1 MERNRPMTTTI
12 RKKRLFVNKQYLK
25 RHFTTNNTCMKTIIR
40 NFLSVMRRFRL
51 AMVLN
56 ILGLSVAFVSFMLI
70 MMQLRYDREYDTCHR
85 DVNAL
90 YRFDFSHDGSNYQAV
105 ICRPLTRM
113 FAASSPHIVG
123 AGITGE
129 FRRLFFFVDKNG
141 SRNGY
146 KESSIEVS
154 PEIPHLFGF
163 DMVEGDIHA
172 LEEPR
177 RVLLPLSMAKKF
189 FGDESAVGKQLT
201 FDDPNATPLI
211 VGGVFRDFP
220 NNSSMENVIYQAIN
234 PQINYDIWGNWIYN
248 FYVRLDDPTNKQLV
262 IDDFRNNYGKLSEG
276 INYAPGKMHF
286 MLTPLPALHYLKNV
300 SVDNVPKASMETL
313 YMLAAI
319 ALVILLIAGINF
331 TNFSTAL
338 TPMRIKS
345 INTQKVLGSSDGILR
360 FSLLV
365 EAVIIS
371 LTSFGVAVFILRLLA
386 DTSFTSLME
395 PDISIASQL
404 PVVGI
409 TAVISI
415 VLGGI
420 AGLYPTFYIT
430 SFPPAL
436 ALKGSFGLS
445 PKGRKMRSVLI
456 AIQFIASFALILG
469 ALFMYLQ
476 NYFMANAPLG
486 YDRDELIVAQM
497 NQKINKNREAFEQ
510 ELKSFAGIG
519 GVAYSE
525 VILSSDDSYMGWG
538 RQYMGEKIN
547 FQCIP
552 VSASFLEVMGV
563 KITEGR
569 GFRPEDD
576 LKEHPVCV
584 FNEKAK
590 EKYDLKLDTKIAEN
604 LIVGFME
611 DVKFASF
618 RVEVSPMA
626 FLVWGKHSWG
636 NQEVNYAVAYVKVKA
651 GTDMREAIKH
661 IRTSLAKFDSYY
673 PFNIRLHDEILQNTY
688 GKERRI
694 TSQITLFS
702 LIAIFICIVGVFGL
716 VMFDSESR
724 RKEISLRKVMGATVE
739 HILVMFNRTYI
750 IIMGI
755 CFAIAAPIAYIVVS
769 KWLENFAYRTPLYWW
784 VFAIAF
790 VAVGVITI
798 LTVTFQNWRVAN
810 ENPVKNIKS
819 E

>member
-1 MERNRPMTTTI
+1 
-12 RKKRLFVNKQYLK
+12 
-25 RHFTTNNTCMKTIIR
+25 
-40 NFLSVMRRFRL
+40 MRRFKVATL
-51 AMVLN
+51 LN
-56 ILGLSVAFVSFMLI
+56 VLGLSVAFVAFMCI
-70 MMQLRYDREYDTCHR
+70 AMQLRYDREFDTCYPKSECIFR
-85 DVNAL
+85 VDAV
-90 YRFDFSHDGSNYQAV
+90 HDDGGSQSV
-105 ICRPLTRM
+105 INRPLSRM
-113 FAASSPHIVG
+113 FGESSPHILKY
-123 AGITGE
+123 GISSIGI
-129 FRRLFFFVDKNG
+129 G
-141 SRNGY
+141 SSYFYVTRNTERITY
-146 KESSIEVS
+146 KEPRRYVS
-154 PEIPHLFGF
+154 PELPEVLGFEMLEGRIDALKEPNAVLIPQ
-163 DMVEGDIHA
+163 
-172 LEEPR
+172 
-177 RVLLPLSMAKKF
+177 SMAQRI
-189 FGDESAVGKQLT
+189 FGNRSAVGELFQ
-201 FDDPNATPLI
+201 FDNPEWSPMIVRGVFKDLPRNAT
-211 VGGVFRDFP
+211 FS
-220 NNSSMENVIYQAIN
+220 NTIYQAIKEKE
-234 PQINYDIWGNWIYN
+234 NYDEWKNWSYHVYI
-248 FYVRLDDPTNKQLV
+248 RLDDAANKQVV
-262 IDDFRNNYGKLSEG
+262 IENFHANYDQLKAGYEQANNEVNLR
-276 INYAPGKMHF
+276 
-286 MLTPLPALHYLKNV
+286 LTAMPELHYLPNV
-300 SVDNVPKASMETL
+300 SLDTTPKASRQTL
-313 YMLAAI
+313 YVLSAI
-319 ALVILLIAGINF
+319 AIIILLIAGINF

-360 FSLLV
+360 FSLLA
-365 EAVIIS
+365 EAVTIS

-386 DTSFTSLME
+386 DTSFTSLIE

-420 AGLYPTFYIT
+420 AGFYPTFYIT

-436 ALKGSFGLS
+436 ALKGNFGLS
-445 PKGRKMRSVLI
+445 PKGRKMRGVLVSV
-456 AIQFIASFALILG
+456 QFIASFALIIG

-486 YDRDELIVAQM
+486 YDRNELIVVQM

-510 ELKSFAGIG
+510 ELKSYAGIG

-538 RQYMGEKIN
+538 RQYMGENIN

-552 VSASFLEVMGV
+552 VSASFLEVLGV

-576 LKEHPVCV
+576 LKEYPVCV

-590 EKYDLKLDTKIAEN
+590 EKYDLKLDTKVAEN

-661 IRTSLAKFDSYY
+661 IRATLVKFEPNY
-673 PFNIRLHDEILQNTY
+673 PLKVLMYDEILEFTY
-688 GKERRI
+688 RNERLI

-739 HILVMFNRTYI
+739 RILVMFNRTYI

-769 KWLENFAYRTPLYWW
+769 EWLENFAYRTPLYWW